1 MRKELAII
9 IVTAMFGMTLTGC
22 SNEEKEVIPSLS
34 VENVEIL
41 PEDVVSL
48 DESVTEV
55 MDTDAEKGNLEAEL
69 SFLELSKRQFGFSSG
84 AGGWGE
90 EFTIEKDGYFTGKYH
105 DSDMGSTGEDYE
117 NGTVYSSSY
126 SGHFTDIQKV
136 DEYTYTM
143 KLADI
148 SYKEEVG
155 TEEFLCGVRYIYTDA
170 YCLGDN
176 DVFTIYLPGTPLNKI
191 SEEVLL
197 WIKGYNMSQTELTM
211 IVIVDEDNSYGMYS
225 CERISPLEDARISYE
240 TCMESYN
247 YYGQLASEA
256 YTTLEMLEC
265 ATARYKVSD
274 ECLNYIW
281 NLIRYNVDED
291 DFQQILAQQREW
303 IKEKE
308 SSAESAAAQ
317 WGGGSFASVDYVDI
331 SATLTIERCKELIA
345 YLE

>member
-1 MRKELAII
+1 MLKFVDIRKFAVSFFDVEVNKMRKELAII

-155 TEEFLCGVRYIYTDA
+155 TEIILGGVRYIYTDA

-225 CERISPLEDARISYE
+225 CERISPLEDARIAYE
-240 TCMESYN
+240 TSMESYN
-247 YYGQLASEA
+247 YYGQLA
-256 YTTLEMLEC
+256 
-265 ATARYKVSD
+265 
-274 ECLNYIW
+274 
-281 NLIRYNVDED
+281 
-291 DFQQILAQQREW
+291 
-303 IKEKE
+303 
-308 SSAESAAAQ
+308 
-317 WGGGSFASVDYVDI
+317 
-331 SATLTIERCKELIA
+331 
-345 YLE
+345 